1 MSMLAF
7 GLGWTEMLVIGIAA
21 ILIFGRRLPEVGRD
35 LGKGLVEF
43 KRGLKGVEDD
53 LDEQRQAARDVRRAV
68 RDAGGQARDAGG
80 QARDDRG
87 RNDRARDERGRD
99 DRSREDRVDRDEAD
113 RPRDDRPA

>member
-68 RDAGGQARDAGG
+68 RDAGSQARD
-80 QARDDRG
+80 
-87 RNDRARDERGRD
+87 DRARDERSRA
-99 DRSREDRVDRDEAD
+99 DRAEAD
-113 RPRDDRPA
+113 RPGDDRPA